1 MVIITDNFTFT
12 TRLKLK
18 DSDIEVI
25 NNTELLETILTDDLK
40 WDMNTAAAASTVK
53 KANMRMELHCKKKSR
68 RMSSSSRTA
77 TVRPVRSGFL
87 SGLTVV
93 QILPDSCPD

>member
-25 NNTELLETILTDDLK
+25 NNTKLLETILTDDLK
-40 WDMNTAAAASTVK
+40 WDMNTAASTVK
-53 KANMRMELHCKKKSR
+53 RANMRMELHCKKI
-68 RMSSSSRTA
+68 RTY
-77 TVRPVRSGFL
+77 
-87 SGLTVV
+87 V
-93 QILPDSCPD
+93 QL